1 MYLLTNVWGWWL
13 NGLKGVLKVDGW
25 DEMVTS
31 LDIKLDEEQEYV
43 AMAVDMAIAEKAKVF
58 IGNGVLLGIYD
69 SLSLSSIL

>member
-58 IGNGVLLGIYD
+58 IGNGVLLASVWDI
-69 SLSLSSIL
+69 